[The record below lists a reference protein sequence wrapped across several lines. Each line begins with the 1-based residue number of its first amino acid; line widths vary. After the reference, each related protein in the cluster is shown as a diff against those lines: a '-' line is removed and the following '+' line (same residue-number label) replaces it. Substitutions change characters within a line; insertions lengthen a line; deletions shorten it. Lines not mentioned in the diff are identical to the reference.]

1 MHSVS
6 YRLRIKPP
14 ALRSG
19 DTVCIV
25 APASNI
31 QPGLLEKGCD
41 TLRNLGYKPF
51 YFDSI
56 FDQDF
61 YFAGSISRRAREFQ
75 EMIMRDDVRAILC
88 ARGGYG
94 SNSLL
99 SVLDL
104 GVIGADPK
112 ILVGDG
118 DLSTILD
125 YITDS
130 SGV

>member
-19 DTVCIV
+19 DTVGIV

-56 FDQDF
+56 FDQNF
-61 YFAGSISRRAREFQ
+61 YFAGSISRRARDFQ
-75 EMIMRDDVRAILC
+75 EMYVRDHLRAIVC
-88 ARGGYG
+88 ARGGFA
-94 SNSLL
+94 SNYVL
-99 SVLDL
+99 SGLEV
-104 GVIGADPK
+104 
-112 ILVGDG
+112 
-118 DLSTILD
+118 
-125 YITDS
+125 
-130 SGV
+130 